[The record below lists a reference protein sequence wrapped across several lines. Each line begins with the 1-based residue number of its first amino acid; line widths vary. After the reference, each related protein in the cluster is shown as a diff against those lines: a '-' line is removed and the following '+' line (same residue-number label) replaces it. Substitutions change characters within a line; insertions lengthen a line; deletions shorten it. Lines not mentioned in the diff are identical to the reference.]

1 MGWSSG
7 GHGLLWL
14 ETEGVGFEPT
24 DPFGSPVFKTGAI
37 NHSTTPPCG
46 ACQAAAHMPMIPR
59 LGSSR
64 RLFLKGAQEQAA
76 PVGGLHRLAQHLH
89 PPRKLLLEAL
99 ERLL

>member
-1 MGWSSG
+1 
-7 GHGLLWL
+7 
-14 ETEGVGFEPT
+14 
-24 DPFGSPVFKTGAI
+24 
-37 NHSTTPPCG
+37 
-46 ACQAAAHMPMIPR
+46 MPMIPR